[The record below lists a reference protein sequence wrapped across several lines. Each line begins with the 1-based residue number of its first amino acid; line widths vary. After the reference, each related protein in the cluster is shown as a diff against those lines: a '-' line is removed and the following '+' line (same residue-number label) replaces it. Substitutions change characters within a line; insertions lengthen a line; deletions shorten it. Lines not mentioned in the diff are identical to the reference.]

1 MNEPCEPVCTELFSY
16 MENNP
21 IGVFDSGIGGLTV
34 LRELLAELPD
44 EDFIYFADSKNA
56 PYGPRS
62 VEDVT
67 ALSSRIVQF
76 LVNKG
81 CKIVVIACN
90 TATAA
95 AVNSMRRVF
104 KIPIVGLEPAVKPAC
119 LKTRTRHVGVLAT
132 EGTFRGA
139 HFKNTSD
146 KYRKYV
152 SLHLEIAKELVELAE
167 RGVFSGSEV
176 DAVIEKYINPL
187 KQNNVDHIVLGCT
200 HYPFFRPVIERIA
213 GEGIRIIDSSEAIA
227 RRTKDIL
234 MTTNTM
240 RIENA
245 HRTVSMYSSDS
256 PEKLSEIAKL
266 YIGGEFSVEGNVVI

>member
-1 MNEPCEPVCTELFSY
+1 MSACGNAFYFTMNENS
-16 MENNP
+16 P

-34 LRELLAELPD
+34 LRELLVELPD

-62 VEDVT
+62 VEEVT
-67 ALSSRIVQF
+67 ALSSRIVNF
-76 LVNKG
+76 LVSKG

-95 AVNSMRRVF
+95 AVYAMRKEF
-104 KIPIVGLEPAVKPAC
+104 KVPIVGLEPAVKPAC

-167 RGVFSGSEV
+167 RGIFSGDEV
-176 DAVIEKYINPL
+176 DAIIEKYVAPL
-187 KQNNVDHIVLGCT
+187 RQNNVDHIVLGCT
-200 HYPFFRPVIERIA
+200 HYPFFRPVIERVA
-213 GEGIRIIDSSEAIA
+213 GNGIKIIDSSEAIA

-234 MTTNTM
+234 MTTNMM
-240 RIENA
+240 RTENP
-245 HRTVSMYSSDS
+245 HRTVRLYSSDS
-256 PEKLSEIAKL
+256 PEKLSLIANAYL
-266 YIGGEFSVEGNVVI
+266 DEEVSIEGNVVI

>member
-1 MNEPCEPVCTELFSY
+1 MNENS
-16 MENNP
+16 P

-76 LVNKG
+76 LVDKG

-167 RGVFSGSEV
+167 RGVFVGDEV
-176 DAVIEKYINPL
+176 DAVIEKYINPF

-240 RIENA
+240 RTENA

-266 YIGGEFSVEGNVVI
+266 YIGGEFSVEGNVVV

>member
-1 MNEPCEPVCTELFSY
+1 
-16 MENNP
+16 MENCP

-34 LRELLAELPD
+34 LRELIAELPD

-56 PYGPRS
+56 PYGPRT
-62 VEDVT
+62 VKDVT
-67 ALSSRIVQF
+67 ELSSKIVKF
-76 LVNKG
+76 LVAKG

-95 AVNSMRRVF
+95 AVNTMRREF
-104 KIPIVGLEPAVKPAC
+104 RIPIVGLEPAVKPAC

-167 RGVFSGSEV
+167 RGIFNGNEV
-176 DAVIEKYINPL
+176 DQIIEKYINPL

-213 GEGIRIIDSSEAIA
+213 GESVKIIDSSEAIA

-240 RIENA
+240 RTENA
-245 HRTVSMYSSDS
+245 HRTIRMYSSDS

-266 YIGGEFSVEGNVVI
+266 YIGCEFSIEGNIVL

>member
-1 MNEPCEPVCTELFSY
+1 M
-16 MENNP
+16 
-21 IGVFDSGIGGLTV
+21 
-34 LRELLAELPD
+34 RELLYELPD

-62 VEDVT
+62 VEEVM
-67 ALSSRIVQF
+67 ALSSRIVNF
-76 LVNKG
+76 LVSKG

-95 AVNSMRRVF
+95 AVYAMRKEF

-119 LKTRTRHVGVLAT
+119 LKTRTKHVGVLAT

-167 RGVFSGSEV
+167 QGIFSGETV
-176 DAVIEKYINPL
+176 DEIIEKYVAPL
-187 KQNNVDHIVLGCT
+187 RQNNVDYIVLGCT

-213 GEGIRIIDSSEAIA
+213 GNEIKIIDSSEAIA

-234 MTTNTM
+234 MTTNMM
-240 RIENA
+240 RTDNPN
-245 HRTVSMYSSDS
+245 RSVLLYSSDS
-256 PEKLSEIAKL
+256 PEKLSHIAREYLNKEIS
-266 YIGGEFSVEGNVVI
+266 IEGNVSL